1 MFSYRLLVAGLFAT
15 VLPVLAAETPSC
27 AALKD
32 VHLATL
38 MVSQSE
44 LVPAGPD
51 AANPMAP
58 AAPRRNLPEYCVVR
72 GELEGRTGARGA
84 HYGIGF
90 ELRLPTKW
98 NHRFLYQGGGG
109 LDGFVAPAVGQI
121 SVGNSSAASAL
132 ERGYAVVSTDSGHHA
147 QNMGDASFGF
157 DQQARLNYAYAAIGT
172 LTTAVLEVV
181 QAYYHQP
188 AAHSYF
194 MGCYNGGREA
204 LMAAERFP
212 TLFDGVVAG
221 NPGFRLS
228 RAAVAQ
234 AWDLRAFV
242 TAAPSDAHGNKIQAR
257 ALTAEDMKLV
267 AHAVLDQCDAL
278 DGVRDGVIEAMS
290 TCHFKP
296 DALLCKG
303 EKQPT
308 CLTQAQITALHA
320 TFDGAHDSH
329 GSPLYATWPYDA
341 GIDEMVPRKRLS
353 RTP

>member
-194 MGCYNGGREA
+194 MGCSNGGREA

-212 TLFDGVVAG
+212 TLGGERWYRTGDLAFEDAAGSFHHLGRIDNQVKILGNRVELEEVEAHLRIFLGIDMVAALAWPITDGRASAVVAFHCA
-221 NPGFRLS
+221 PG
-228 RAAVAQ
+228 
-234 AWDLRAFV
+234 V
-242 TAAPSDAHGNKIQAR
+242 TRDNIREEMKKRVPDYMIPKRVYYLEALPLGATGKIDR
-257 ALTAEDMKLV
+257 KALTRMLDENLV
-267 AHAVLDQCDAL
+267 
-278 DGVRDGVIEAMS
+278 
-290 TCHFKP
+290 
-296 DALLCKG
+296 
-303 EKQPT
+303 
-308 CLTQAQITALHA
+308 
-320 TFDGAHDSH
+320 
-329 GSPLYATWPYDA
+329 
-341 GIDEMVPRKRLS
+341 
-353 RTP
+353 